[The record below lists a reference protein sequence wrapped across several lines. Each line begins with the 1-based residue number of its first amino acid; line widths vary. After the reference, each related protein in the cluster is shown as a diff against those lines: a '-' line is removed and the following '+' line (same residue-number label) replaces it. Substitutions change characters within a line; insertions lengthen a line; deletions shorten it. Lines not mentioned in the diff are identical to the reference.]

1 MDFFDTVSAR
11 HSVRTYKPDPVP
23 DELIIRCLEAARLA
37 PSWRNGQCWRFIV
50 VRNPATIE
58 KLAMQRVYGYPIN
71 AWLKTAPTVI
81 LACAEPGESGHHSG
95 LPYWAVDTA
104 IAMEHLILAATA
116 LGLGTCWIGGF
127 DEDTVRGLIAAPER
141 IRVVAYTPL
150 GYPAD
155 GEGLMGRAAKLV
167 VRSHSRKP
175 LEKIVFREKWGQ
187 P

>member
-1 MDFFDTVSAR
+1 
-11 HSVRTYKPDPVP
+11 
-23 DELIIRCLEAARLA
+23 
-37 PSWRNGQCWRFIV
+37 
-50 VRNPATIE
+50 
-58 KLAMQRVYGYPIN
+58 
-71 AWLKTAPTVI
+71 
-81 LACAEPGESGHHSG
+81 
-95 LPYWAVDTA
+95 VDTA

-155 GEGLMGRAAKLV
+155 GGGLRGRAVKLV
-167 VRSHSRKP
+167 ARSHSRKP
-175 LEKIVFREKWGQ
+175 LEKIVFHEKWGQ